1 MKLKSYLFIGLATF
15 ALASCDDDFGDWVT
29 PANNEQGAIAS
40 FGNGSVTPVSTI
52 DFRNLADDVTDVKV
66 CSIVA
71 PTSSDETYST
81 TYQIKFGD
89 TAYDL
94 TADGNMSRTDLENY
108 VNNLWGKRPVERTT
122 KAAIVATLSNGT
134 TATRF
139 TSDSIS
145 ITTIAKAPVISSAY
159 YVVGGALDWGASAAS
174 KEQKFN
180 HSDADVYDD
189 PVFTITIPAAATGD
203 TWFAVGSE
211 EACNAIANNEEGAWS
226 QLIGTTKGN
235 GANGINVTEKFDYRY
250 NLSDDG
256 SFCVSGSL
264 GAKYI
269 RVTINMLDFTYLIEP
284 LTFTEYIY
292 EIGNES
298 GWSTSHPLYGA
309 NYDGNYLGY
318 YYLNGE
324 FKFKPNADNWNDDWE
339 YNGEGKIA
347 DNGGSNI
354 PDPGAGYYRIA
365 VNTADLTYSLLKVES
380 ISMIGTVNG
389 NWNNDTDLTYN
400 TTDDAWEWTGHL
412 DAGEVKFRVNHD
424 WTYSWGGKANGTD
437 YDNLTE
443 NNGQNLQVAEAG
455 TYKVTLTVHQENGD
469 CKVSIEKQ

>member
-52 DFRNLADDVTDVKV
+52 DFRTLADDVTDVKV
-66 CSIVA
+66 CNIVA

-122 KAAIVATLSNGT
+122 KAAIVATLNNGT

-145 ITTIAKAPVISSAY
+145 IVTIAKAPDLSSAY
-159 YVVGGALDWGASAAS
+159 YVVGGALDWAGSAAS
-174 KEQKFN
+174 KSQKFSN
-180 HSDADVYDD
+180 GDQD
-189 PVFTITIPAAATGD
+189 PYENPEFTITIPAAASGD
-203 TWFAVGSE
+203 TWFAIGTE
-211 EACNAIANNEEGAWS
+211 EACDAITNNGDWS
-226 QLIGTTKGN
+226 QLFGTTLGDGGMN
-235 GANGINVTEKFDYRY
+235 NVNVTERY
-250 NLSDDG
+250 DTRANLGHDC
-256 SFCVSGSL
+256 SFKVPEGP
-264 GAKYI
+264 KYI
-269 RVTINMLDFTYLIEP
+269 RVTINVLDQTYLIEP
-284 LTFTEYIY
+284 LNFGQYIY

-324 FKFKPNADNWNDDWE
+324 FKFKPNADNWDNDWE

-347 DNGGSNI
+347 DIAGGSNI

-380 ISMIGTVNG
+380 ISMIGTVQG
-389 NWNNDTDLTYN
+389 NWDTDLDMTYN
-400 TTDDAWEWTGHL
+400 EATGNWEWTGQL
-412 DAGEVKFRVNHD
+412 NAGEVKFRVNHD
-424 WTYSWGGKANGTD
+424 WTYSWGGKASGTD